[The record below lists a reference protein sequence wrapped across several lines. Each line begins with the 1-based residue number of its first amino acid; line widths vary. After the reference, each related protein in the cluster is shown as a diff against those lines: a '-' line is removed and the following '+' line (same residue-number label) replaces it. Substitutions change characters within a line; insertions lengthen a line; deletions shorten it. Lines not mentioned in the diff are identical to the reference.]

1 MNTTPNDATNAKS
14 TLALRRRS
22 IRILT
27 ADELRGVHGGNNHA
41 APTTSG
47 TNVQTI
53 GTSGTSVIHGGQNQS
68 GTSVIRQ
75 APSANP
81 SGGKH

>member
-1 MNTTPNDATNAKS
+1 MNTTSNDATNAKS
-14 TLALRRRS
+14 MLVLRRRS

-27 ADELRGVHGGNNHA
+27 ADELRGVHGGNNTP
-41 APTTSG
+41 APTTSA

-53 GTSGTSVIHGGQNQS
+53 GTSGTSVIRGGHNQS

-75 APSANP
+75 GPSANP